1 MKKIICVV
9 LMVALM
15 LSGCCLRHE
24 WQAATCETPATCT
37 KCQETEGEALGHS
50 WQDATCETAKT
61 CSVCAKQEGE
71 ALGHQIFWEM
81 AEDRESIDGICQNCQ
96 KEFNEALDWD
106 KLAPCFIQGKW
117 EAYGAPEGSYFV
129 ANSDGTVEFNRV
141 DKILNM
147 TWEYKYLSDG
157 ILGTNAVYNFSSDE
171 LTFDVVT
178 VGMLGDV
185 VMFPIDGDIWSMQK
199 VQ

>member
-61 CSVCAKQEGE
+61 CSVCAK
-71 ALGHQIFWEM
+71 
-81 AEDRESIDGICQNCQ
+81 
-96 KEFNEALDWD
+96 
-106 KLAPCFIQGKW
+106 
-117 EAYGAPEGSYFV
+117 
-129 ANSDGTVEFNRV
+129 
-141 DKILNM
+141 
-147 TWEYKYLSDG
+147 
-157 ILGTNAVYNFSSDE
+157 
-171 LTFDVVT
+171 
-178 VGMLGDV
+178 
-185 VMFPIDGDIWSMQK
+185 
-199 VQ
+199 